1 MLIKSDSGH
10 TDDSFFGLP
19 QLQERVAL
27 LFTLLAAILMIF
39 LAISDFFL
47 GLNSFLVLLK
57 LGLAIPFL
65 AGYFMVRKRVYYQP
79 VLNVLLVIA
88 HVGIFFNYVNNDGFR
103 GPTIYTYFILIVV
116 FAVLLRGWAK
126 PAWFV
131 GSLIAY
137 GTVFYLEVQG
147 YITVVRNY
155 ADIPSLYLDHLITIF
170 WCSSFI
176 FIGLNLFISR
186 YKKQTEQLEDLSQRQ
201 TESLMQIQ
209 QVNEE
214 KNRLLALLAH
224 DLKNPIG
231 TLSTTLSLVDEGFF
245 DKKDLDKILLNLRD
259 QSYHLNKVLN
269 NTLSYVM
276 TELEIETQKIEE
288 ADLVK
293 FTDELKRAMQVQ
305 ADQKKQIIEFEV
317 KGQTRVLPLEINE
330 ISIILKN
337 LLDNAIKFS
346 DIGAHVFLT
355 LEILPNLIRWRVV
368 NEGVEIPKK
377 ERDEI
382 FVFQAKT
389 SYGTTQEKGTG
400 LGLPLSKKIADANGF
415 NLGFESSSFKTVFFL
430 EKNI

>member
-1 MLIKSDSGH
+1 MSKEQDSLFSE
-10 TDDSFFGLP
+10 DNFFGLP

-27 LFTLLAAILMIF
+27 LFTLLASILMVF

-47 GLNSFLVLLK
+47 GLNTFLILLK

-65 AGYFMVRKRVYYQP
+65 AGYFIVKSGKYYQP

-88 HVGIFFNYVNNDGFR
+88 HVGIYFNYINNDGYR

-116 FAVLLRGWAK
+116 FSVLLRGRAK
-126 PAWFV
+126 PAWFF

-137 GTVFYLEVQG
+137 GTMFYLEVQG
-147 YITVVRNY
+147 YLTVVRNY
-155 ADIPSLYLDHLITIF
+155 ADIPSLYLDHLITIL
-170 WCSSFI
+170 WCSLFI
-176 FIGLNLFISR
+176 YTGLYLFISR
-186 YKKQTEQLEDLSQRQ
+186 YKKQTEQLEDLSRRQ
-201 TESLMQIQ
+201 NETLQQIQ

-245 DKKDLDKILLNLRD
+245 EKKELDKILRNLRE

-276 TELEIETQKIEE
+276 TELDTEPQQIEE
-288 ADLVK
+288 VDLIG
-293 FTDELKRAMQVQ
+293 FTEEIRRAMQVQ
-305 ADQKKQIIEFEV
+305 ANHKKQRLELEV
-317 KGQTRVLPLEINE
+317 NGENQIVPLEINE

-346 DIGAHVFLT
+346 TIGAHIFFT
-355 LEILPNLIRWRVV
+355 LEIQKDLVRWRIV
-368 NEGVEIPKK
+368 NEGIEIPQ
-377 ERDEI
+377 ESQDEI

-389 SYGTTQEKGTG
+389 SYGTTKEKGTG
-400 LGLPLSKKIADANGF
+400 LGLPLSKKIAEANGF
-415 NLGFESSSFKTVFFL
+415 TLDFESSSFKTVFFL
-430 EKNI
+430 EKSI